1 MSLWTCFEDSK
12 NTIKMEIQELIFY
25 YLHEDTKTLEV
36 NFRLTIDS
44 EDEFRSDII
53 DLTET
58 ENFGYNIISD
68 DLDILNEYYDEDLED
83 DDDWGESEMI
93 DEQTL
98 VSFLNEYYIVN
109 PKKLPKPELI

>member
-1 MSLWTCFEDSK
+1 
-12 NTIKMEIQELIFY
+12 MEIQELIFY
-25 YLHEDTKTLEV
+25 YLHEDTRTLEV

-44 EDEFRSDII
+44 EEEFRSDLI

-68 DLDILNEYYDEDLED
+68 DFEILNEYYEDELD
-83 DDDWGESEMI
+83 DDDWDDTEVI

-98 VSFLNEYYIVN
+98 ISFLNEYYVVN
-109 PKKLPKPELI
+109 PNKLPKVEII

>member
-1 MSLWTCFEDSK
+1 
-12 NTIKMEIQELIFY
+12 MEIQELIFY
-25 YLHEDTKTLEV
+25 YLHEDTRTLEV
-36 NFRLTIDS
+36 NFRLTTDS

-68 DLDILNEYYDEDLED
+68 DFEILNEYYEDEIDEDDWD
-83 DDDWGESEMI
+83 DTEVI

-98 VSFLNEYYIVN
+98 ISFLNEYYVVN
-109 PKKLPKPELI
+109 PNKLPKAEII